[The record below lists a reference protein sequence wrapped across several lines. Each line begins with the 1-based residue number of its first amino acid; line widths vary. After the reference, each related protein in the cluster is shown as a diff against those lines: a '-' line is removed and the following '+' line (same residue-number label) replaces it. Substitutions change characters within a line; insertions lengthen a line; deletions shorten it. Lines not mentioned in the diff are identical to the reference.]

1 MWASSASTT
10 VAADVQPVTDQ
21 SCLCYTAPAMRLPPL
36 ALVLL
41 TAMVVT
47 GCAGGAVTPTASPT
61 PGLAIFPGSQ
71 PLNLQTPFGGTQQPV
86 HTVAPEFRTPEP
98 GVPPGYHS
106 FEGAQP
112 LPDIPAGDAVYL
124 SLGDSINYGCCADP
138 QLSSHPRFAHYM
150 SQKLNRPVVWISL
163 AGDGTLQDF
172 IHGIGGQ
179 TPQLDAAIALLQKLK
194 GEGHDVVAIS
204 LSIGGND
211 LLALRTQMGCQGGG
225 QAGCVDAFSR
235 LVLSYIIDL
244 PGVYARLNAA
254 KDTATPVF
262 QNTIYDAQ
270 DCGGPGSEITT
281 SAVAVKVFN
290 QSIVAAAKS
299 GGATLVD
306 FYPSFKG
313 HACEYVSAVDPTYS
327 GYDVILGLDKAAYD
341 ALPAKN
347 IDPWKR

>member
-1 MWASSASTT
+1 
-10 VAADVQPVTDQ
+10 
-21 SCLCYTAPAMRLPPL
+21 MRLLPV
-36 ALVLL
+36 ALVLV
-41 TAMVVT
+41 TAIAIA
-47 GCAGGAVTPTASPT
+47 GCGGGSATPTAGPT
-61 PGLAIFPGSQ
+61 RSGLAVSSGSGPQ
-71 PLNLQTPFGGTQQPV
+71 NVQTPFGGTEQPF
-86 HTVAPEFRTPEP
+86 HTEAPEVRTPEP

-112 LPDIPAGDAVYL
+112 LPDIPAGDAVYV

-138 QLSSHPRFAHYM
+138 QLSSHPRFAHYL
-150 SQKLNRPVVWISL
+150 SQKLTRFVVWISL

-172 IHGIGGQ
+172 THGIGGQ
-179 TPQLDAAIALLQKLK
+179 TPQLDAALALIQKLK
-194 GEGHDVVAIS
+194 AEGHDVVAIS

-225 QAGCVDAFSR
+225 QASCVDAFSK
-235 LVLSYIIDL
+235 LVLSYITDMQ
-244 PGVYARLNAA
+244 GVYTRLNAA
-254 KDTATPVF
+254 KDPATPVF

-306 FYPSFKG
+306 FYPSFKS
-313 HACEYVSAVDPTYS
+313 HACEYVSGVDPTYS
-327 GYDVILGLDKAAYD
+327 GYGRDPGPGRGCLRRVARKEYRPLEALSSLAFTRGRLRD
-341 ALPAKN
+341 AIAS
-347 IDPWKR
+347 

>member
-1 MWASSASTT
+1 MGPSASTT

-71 PLNLQTPFGGTQQPV
+71 PLNLQTPFGGTQQPF
-86 HTVAPEFRTPEP
+86 HTVIPEFRTPEP
-98 GVPPGYHS
+98 GVLPGYHS

-138 QLSSHPRFAHYM
+138 QLSSHPRFAHYL

-172 IHGIGGQ
+172 MHGIGGQ

-194 GEGHDVVAIS
+194 AEGHDVVAIS

-235 LVLSYIIDL
+235 LVLSYIIDMQ
-244 PGVYARLNAA
+244 GVYARLNAA
-254 KDTATPVF
+254 KDPATPVF

-313 HACEYVSAVDPTYS
+313 RACEYVSGVDPTYA
-327 GYDVILGLDKAAYD
+327 GYDVILGLDEAAYD
-341 ALPAKN
+341 GLPAKN